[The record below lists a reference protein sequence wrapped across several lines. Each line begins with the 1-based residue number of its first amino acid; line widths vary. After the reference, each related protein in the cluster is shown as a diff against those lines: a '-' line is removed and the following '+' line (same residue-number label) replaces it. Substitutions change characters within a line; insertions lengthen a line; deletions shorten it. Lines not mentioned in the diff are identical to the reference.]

1 MRSRRTQQEQALE
14 RLRAV
19 TEGLA
24 DKPADDAV
32 RAKLVQAISDVF
44 VGALAEGL
52 REAAASRAT
61 PAPTPQAATQAQQ
74 GGQLHHQLLQAVEA
88 AEAAGAKPAHVVDE
102 LCWALASYAHTRE
115 LHPKAVRGTL
125 ATVQG
130 LLARGG
136 PLA

>member
-1 MRSRRTQQEQALE
+1 MRSRRTQQQALDK
-14 RLRAV
+14 LRAV
-19 TEGLA
+19 AEGLA
-24 DKPADDAV
+24 DQPASEAV
-32 RAKLVQAISDVF
+32 RAKLAQAISDVF

-61 PAPTPQAATQAQQ
+61 PAPAPQAGAQAQQ
-74 GGQLHHQLLQAVEA
+74 GGQLHHQLLLAVEA
-88 AEAAGAKPAHVVDE
+88 AETAGARPEHVVDE

-130 LLARGG
+130 LLARSG

>member
-1 MRSRRTQQEQALE
+1 MRSRRTQQEQALAK
-14 RLRAV
+14 LRSVA
-19 TEGLA
+19 EGLA
-24 DKPADDAV
+24 DQPASEAV
-32 RAKLVQAISDVF
+32 RAQLAQAISDVF

-61 PAPTPQAATQAQQ
+61 PAPQTSTQPQQ
-74 GGQLHHQLLQAVEA
+74 GGQLHHQLLLTVEA
-88 AEAAGAKPAHVVDE
+88 AEAAGARPEHVVDE

-130 LLARGG
+130 LLARSG